1 MTQAL
6 KINKKIKKKNDNFIG
21 DNNYTII
28 MTHSPINTI
37 LDETHIHIR
46 VYVLYAQLE
55 TSFWIRSNGDGKTTL
70 MENARKRTFNL
81 FSYFWNFVFQNF
93 FFSLLYELKSP
104 HQKKKKSD
112 LTGSGRYERF
122 QYKHHEKKSHYQ
134 HQINQEQG
142 LWAYRAAY
150 MERVHISGILGSCQ
164 KKRVNIKE

>member
-1 MTQAL
+1 
-6 KINKKIKKKNDNFIG
+6 
-21 DNNYTII
+21 

-55 TSFWIRSNGDGKTTL
+55 TSLFELGAMETGKQPL
-70 MENARKRTFNL
+70 WKMQEREHSTFSHISEIL
-81 FSYFWNFVFQNF
+81 CFKTF
-93 FFSLLYELKSP
+93 FFHCFMNWNPPTK
-104 HQKKKKSD
+104 KKKKSD